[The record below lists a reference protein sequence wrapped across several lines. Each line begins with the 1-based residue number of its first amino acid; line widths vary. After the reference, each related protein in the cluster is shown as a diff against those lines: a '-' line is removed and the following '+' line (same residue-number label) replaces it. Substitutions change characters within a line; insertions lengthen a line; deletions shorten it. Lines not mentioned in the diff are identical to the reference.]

1 MSFQIRIDAESEL
14 ARVSCPGTLDAADAR
29 LAVKALWEAPG
40 WEGKSSIWDFR
51 ETKFKMSHAEIQLIG
66 QFILS
71 NQPETAPLKVA
82 FVTAKE
88 TDFGLAHRFGDYR
101 EDPQTE
107 FRVFRN
113 YKKALTWARDLAPTR
128 ENSSK
133 AANQD
138 EPKGFLRSL

>member
-1 MSFQIRIDAESEL
+1 MSIKLQIDAESEL

-51 ETKFKMSHAEIQLIG
+51 ETKFKMSSAEIQLIA

-82 FVTAKE
+82 FVTAGE

-113 YKKALTWARDLAPTR
+113 YKEALAWARDLESTR
-128 ENSSK
+128 GTCSE